1 MVRVGRYVKMSQR
14 LTWDRALAWRLRRQ
28 LLDPIGSVGAP
39 AIVRALCGVQAQ
51 VPSAAELAV
60 AVRQAPA
67 RPGSLVGAL
76 SDRSVFRTWAM
87 RGTLHVLAPDQA
99 GAFLSL
105 VGAIRTWEQPSW
117 QRNFGVGPAE
127 IALLAATVSEVLDG
141 RVLERDELIEEV
153 ADRAGH
159 RELDEHL
166 RSGWGALLKP
176 LAWMGLLC
184 NGPSHRNRVT
194 FTSPRSWL
202 TDWTG
207 IPEPDV
213 AARTAIPAYLGTY
226 GPARPETF
234 DAWLTRGRSRKAQL
248 RHWFEELREA
258 GVLATIDV
266 EGESAWVCA
275 HDLDELHDT
284 APSSTVRLLPGF
296 DQAVL
301 GPGTGDPRVLAPA
314 RRSEVSKTAGWISPV
329 VVRGGRVIGVWETDG
344 DTVRARLFDEEPAD
358 AATERAIEA
367 EAGRIGAC
375 LGQPMGV
382 FLSRS

>member
-1 MVRVGRYVKMSQR
+1 MTSRS
-14 LTWDRALAWRLRRQ
+14 LTWDRVLAWRLRRQ
-28 LLDPIGSVGAP
+28 LLDPIVSVGAP
-39 AIVRALCGVQAQ
+39 AVVRALCGLQAQ

-60 AVRQAPA
+60 AVRQDPP
-67 RPGSLVGAL
+67 RPGGLAGAL
-76 SDRSVFRTWAM
+76 SERTVFRTWAM
-87 RGTLHVLAPDQA
+87 RGTLHVLAPDHA

-105 VGAIRTWEQPSW
+105 VGAVRTWEQPSW
-117 QRNFGVGPAE
+117 QRNFGAGPEE
-127 IALLAATVSEVLDG
+127 IALLAATVAEVLDG
-141 RVLERDELIEEV
+141 RVLDRDELIEEV
-153 ADRAGH
+153 AARAGH

-184 NGPSHRNRVT
+184 NGPSRGNRVT

-202 TDWTG
+202 ADWTG
-207 IPEPDV
+207 VPDPDS

-248 RHWFEELREA
+248 RRWFDELEA
-258 GVLATIDV
+258 DGRLARLEV
-266 EGESAWVCA
+266 EGESAWACA
-275 HDLDELHDT
+275 ADLDALHDT

-301 GPGTGDPRVLAPA
+301 GPGTGDSRILAPS
-314 RRSEVSKTAGWISPV
+314 RRSAVSKTAGWISPV
-329 VVRGGRVIGVWETDG
+329 VVRGGRVIGVWDADG
-344 DTVRARLFDEEPAD
+344 DALRTRLFDEEPAD

-367 EAGRIGAC
+367 EADRIGAC
-375 LGQPMGV
+375 LGRPRRL
-382 FLSRS
+382 FILRT